1 MRKSLLL
8 MMMLLVSGFYVTA
21 QVTTSS
27 MSGLVTQSS
36 GQVVAGATVK
46 ATHVP
51 SGTTYSTSANAAGRY
66 NIANMRV
73 GGPYL
78 IEITSVGQQ
87 PVVRE
92 GIYLELGQPFV
103 LNADFTDSGLTLD
116 EVVISGGRDLL
127 LNSDRTG
134 AVTTVTR
141 SQIDRLPSISRSVND
156 LTRLTPQANGTS
168 IGGGNYR
175 SNNFTVDG
183 ANFNNQF
190 GIGQNVPA
198 SGSPISLDAL
208 EQISVNITPY
218 DVRQSGFT
226 GASINAVTRSGR
238 NNFFGSAF
246 YTGRSQNQQGTRVND
261 VATPVSDMSDKN
273 YGFSLGGPIIKNK
286 LFFFVNLEQN
296 KVVTPG
302 PSKTASID
310 GTFGGTVA
318 RPTAAFLD
326 EVSAYLKS
334 TYGYETGPY
343 QGYSNDEYNDKFFVR
358 LDWNINEN
366 HKLNAR
372 YSQVKSAYPANLSSS
387 ISGSGVT
394 GLGTNRTNINALHF
408 QNSNY
413 FQEGNLY
420 TGTLEYNGKTG
431 IVNHS
436 ARVAYIHQF
445 EPRTTNGADFPL
457 VDILWGKD
465 HPDDP
470 NSRDVRTTFGYEPF
484 TYGNLRDVT
493 TYTVNYDANVV
504 FGNHSL
510 TGGLQYETSDTKNGF
525 QRFGAGYYVFSSWDD
540 FKNNADPYHYALTY
554 PLTADGSQA
563 FPKFT
568 FNQLSFFVQDEFTV
582 NSRLKLTGG
591 LRLELP
597 SYPDVTEIKTHPLV
611 AAVQFPNNETI
622 NTGLLPKTRLMVAPR
637 FGFNYDVNG
646 DRSIQLRGGT
656 GIFVGRVPFVWI
668 VSQSGDAGLIQATVT
683 NLKPKFNQD
692 IKANFPTTLP
702 DPTTQILGDV
712 SVMSPDLKFPS
723 TWKSS
728 LAADFRLPYGFV
740 ATVEGIYNSDINA
753 AVARKVNYAQP
764 QAMNAPGYGDHRLI
778 YPATTND
785 KYIYKLSGGNL
796 NTTSGSA
803 WNATVLDN
811 AKGGHYWSAMVQL
824 TKQFQNGIS
833 GSIAYVRAGGK
844 NFQDGAGDQLPSYWG
859 TGMNS
864 SGNPNVAELG
874 FNGSVI
880 PNSVIGSLS
889 YEGNWIGKLK
899 TGLTIFYN
907 GGDQGRYSFSYN
919 GDMNRDSWNGN
930 DLLYIPSS
938 PSEITF
944 VQNGN
949 YSPAEQSA
957 RFFELIENDPY
968 LSSRKGQYAERNG
981 AVLPWRNQFDLRFSQ
996 DLYSGIAGGDNSLQF
1011 FWDVFNVG
1019 NLFNRSWGV
1028 RHSTLG
1034 QILQVTNAN
1043 NISNTVA
1050 PTFRL
1055 MLDGNNLPEKTYR
1068 VNESISSTYY
1078 MQFGVRFSFN

>member
-8 MMMLLVSGFYVTA
+8 MMMLFVGMFAVHA

-27 MSGLVTQSS
+27 MSGLVSQSS
-36 GQVVAGATVK
+36 GQVISGATVK

-51 SGTTYSTSANAAGRY
+51 SGTSYSTSANAAGRY

-73 GGPYL
+73 GGPYRL
-78 IEITSVGQQ
+78 EVTYIGQD

-92 GIYLELGQPFV
+92 GIYLELGQPYV
-103 LNADFTDSGLTLD
+103 LNVEVGGGGLMLE
-116 EVVISGGRDLL
+116 EVAISGGRDPL

-141 SQIDRLPSISRSVND
+141 NDIDRLPSISRSVND
-156 LTRLTPQANGTS
+156 LTRLTPQANGTA

-175 SNNFTVDG
+175 SNNFMVDG

-238 NNFFGSAF
+238 NEFFGSAF
-246 YTGRSQNQQGTRVND
+246 YTGRNQNQQGTRVND
-261 VATPVSDMSDKN
+261 VATPVSEMSDKN
-273 YGFSLGGPIIKNK
+273 FGFSLGGPIVKNK
-286 LFFFVNLEQN
+286 LFFFVNVEQN

-302 PSKTASID
+302 PAKTASID
-310 GTFGGTVA
+310 GSFGGTVA

-326 EVSAYLKS
+326 EVSSYLKS
-334 TYGYETGPY
+334 TYNYETGPY

-358 LDWNINEN
+358 LDWNISDN

-372 YSQVKSAYPANLSSS
+372 YSQVNSAYPANLSSS
-387 ISGSGVT
+387 TGGSGIT
-394 GLGTNRTNINALHF
+394 GLGTGRTHATNALHF

-420 TGTLEYNGKTG
+420 TGTVEYTGKTG

-445 EPRTTNGADFPL
+445 EPRTSGGAEFPL
-457 VDILWGKD
+457 VDILDGTEAR
-465 HPDDP
+465 
-470 NSRDVRTTFGYEPF
+470 NVLTTFGYEPF
-484 TYGNLRDVT
+484 TFGNLRDVE

-504 FGNHSL
+504 FGRHSL
-510 TGGLQYETSDTKNGF
+510 TSGLQFETSDTKNGF
-525 QRFGAGYYVFSSWDD
+525 QRFGAGYYVFNSWDD

-554 PLTADGSQA
+554 PLTPDGSQA
-563 FPKFT
+563 FPRFK
-568 FNQLSFFVQDEFTV
+568 FNQTSFFIQDEFTV

-597 SYPDVTEIKTHPLV
+597 TFPDVTEINTHPLI
-611 AAVQFPNNETI
+611 AALEFPNNETI
-622 NTGLLPKTRLMVAPR
+622 NTGTLPKSRLMVAPR
-637 FGFNYDVNG
+637 FGFNYDVKG

-656 GIFVGRVPFVWI
+656 GVFVGRVPFVWI

-683 NLKPKFNQD
+683 NMKPKFSPD
-692 IKANFPTTLP
+692 VKANFPTTLP
-702 DPTTQILGDV
+702 DPTTQVLGDV
-712 SVMSPDLKFPS
+712 TMMSPDLKFPS

-753 AVARKVNYAQP
+753 AIARKVNFVEP
-764 QAMNAPGYGDHRLI
+764 QALNAPGYPDNRLI
-778 YPATTND
+778 YPHSAND
-785 KYIYKLSGGNL
+785 KHIYKLSGGQL

-824 TKQFQNGIS
+824 TKQFQNGLS
-833 GSIAYVRAGGK
+833 GSIAYVRSGAE

-859 TGMNS
+859 TGMNY
-864 SGNPNVAELG
+864 SGNPNIAQLG
-874 FNGSVI
+874 YNGSVV
-880 PNSVIGSLS
+880 PNAVVGSIS
-889 YEGNWIGKLK
+889 YEANWIGKLK
-899 TGLTIFYN
+899 TGITVFYN
-907 GGDQGRYSFSYN
+907 GSEQGRYSYSYN
-919 GDMNRDSWNGN
+919 GDINRDTYNGN
-930 DLLYIPSS
+930 DLLYVPAS
-938 PSEITF
+938 PSELTF
-944 VQNGN
+944 VQQGDF
-949 YSPAEQSA
+949 SPAEQSA
-957 RFFELIENDPY
+957 RFFEIIDKDPY
-968 LSSRKGQYAERNG
+968 LSTRKGEYAERNG
-981 AVLPWRNQFDLRFSQ
+981 GLLPWRNQFDLRFSQ

-1028 RHSTLG
+1028 RHQARG
-1034 QILQVTNAN
+1034 QLLQVTNVSE
-1043 NISNTVA
+1043 ISNTQA

-1055 MLDGNNLPEKTYR
+1055 MLEGNELPENTYR
-1068 VNESISSTYY
+1068 VNETISSTYY